1 MGLTCTRGPASLRFG
16 VRLRLSEEREFRA
29 LLKARRR
36 VQTEYFSVHVLSNE
50 LSYAR
55 LGIVAAKRVAP
66 RAVDRNFAKRVVRE
80 RFRRNQGHLAGL
92 DVLVRVRRRVL
103 KEQGRVA
110 GDELTNLFCRLI
122 S

>member
-1 MGLTCTRGPASLRFG
+1 MRSPLGRESLRFG
-16 VRLRLSEEREFRA
+16 VLLRLSEERQFQA
-29 LLKARRR
+29 LLKVRRR
-36 VQTEYFSVHVLSNE
+36 VQTEYFCVCVLSNE

-66 RAVDRNFAKRVVRE
+66 RAVDRNFAKRLVRE
-80 RFRRNQGHLAGL
+80 RFRRQQRHLAGL
-92 DVLVRVRRRVL
+92 DVLVRVRRTVP